1 VSLPVPTG
9 RAAILV
15 AVSSLTFVFWRGT
28 DWTAF
33 LVVAAAVVAVVGVDA
48 VRCTSPR
55 AVTVERHAPDLM
67 VVGETGEMSWTVG
80 NTSRRVLRLTVAD
93 ALWPSL
99 QPSRRRFDV
108 RLDPGRRV
116 AARATLAPTR
126 RGRFPLDDVTVRVRS
141 PLGLVVRHGTRRVP
155 GAVRVHPGFPSR
167 DDVAVRLRQVRVVD
181 AAVQAMRLR
190 GGDTDF
196 DQLRDYTPDD
206 SFRRIDW
213 AATARVRRPI
223 VRDYRIERNQSVVVL
238 LDNGRTMA
246 GTVGG
251 VPRVEHAM
259 DAVFAIT
266 AAATDQGDR
275 VGLVAFD
282 TQVRS
287 IVVPSA
293 SRTQRSRMAEAMFQ
307 LEPHL
312 AESAFADA
320 FAHAVGRFR
329 RRSLYIVL
337 TDLSEATV
345 HESILPA
352 LPVLTRRHLVLVAAV
367 QDPVVAAWA
376 RGQHTSDGAGA
387 VFRSAAAISAAEQ
400 RHRSAAR
407 LRAAGAVVLDAE
419 PGRLGLDLVDAYLSL
434 KAAGRL

>member
-1 VSLPVPTG
+1 VSFPVPTG

-15 AVSSLTFVFWRGT
+15 AVSSLTFVLWRGT

-33 LVVAAAVVAVVGVDA
+33 VIVVGVVAAVVALDA
-48 VRCTSPR
+48 LRCTSPR
-55 AVTVERHAPDLM
+55 AVTVERHAPEAM

-80 NTSRRVLRLTVAD
+80 NTSDRPLSITVAD

-99 QPSRRRFDV
+99 NASRRRFDA
-108 RLDPGRRV
+108 RLEPGRRV
-116 AARATLAPTR
+116 AARATVTPSR

-141 PLGLVVRHGTRRVP
+141 PFGLVVRHGTRRVQ
-155 GAVRVHPGFPSR
+155 GAVRVYPGFPSR
-167 DDVAVRLRQVRVVD
+167 EDVAVRMRQVRIVD

-190 GGDTDF
+190 GGDTEF
-196 DQLRDYTPDD
+196 DQLREYTPDD

-251 VPRVEHAM
+251 VSRVEHAM

-266 AAATDQGDR
+266 AVATDQGDR

-293 SRTQRSRMAEAMFQ
+293 SRAQRARMAEAMFL
-307 LEPHL
+307 LEPQL

-329 RRSLYIVL
+329 RRSLYVVL

-345 HESILPA
+345 HESLLPA
-352 LPVLTRRHLVLVAAV
+352 LPVLTRRHLVVVAAV
-367 QDPVVAAWA
+367 EDPVVAGWA
-376 RGQHTSDGAGA
+376 RGDDFDGGVAS
-387 VFRSAAAISAAEQ
+387 VFRSAAAIGAAEQ
-400 RHRSAAR
+400 RQRSAAR
-407 LRAAGAVVLDAE
+407 LRAAGAVVIDAA
-419 PGRLGLDLVDAYLSL
+419 PGRLAVELVDNYLSL